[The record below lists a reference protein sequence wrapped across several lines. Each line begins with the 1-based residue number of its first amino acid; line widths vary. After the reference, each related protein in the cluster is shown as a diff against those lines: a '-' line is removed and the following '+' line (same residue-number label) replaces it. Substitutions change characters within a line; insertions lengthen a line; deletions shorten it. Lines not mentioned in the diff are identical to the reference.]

1 MNLYIIISVIW
12 LIIIYNIFVFLLNKK
27 IKKLEFKII
36 DLFKKR
42 NNQITTIYWLSKN
55 DLVKKEEIFK
65 EFFELKRK
73 DFSENYYN
81 LDLEDKIDIYKKI
94 HNEINFIFNVCEK
107 HKKISINPN
116 YVYIKES
123 VLEKSSLIWKNMQKY
138 KDIKTKY
145 LFLKKI
151 SYFTIIWIFIK

>member
-1 MNLYIIISVIW
+1 MNLYIIIFVIS
-12 LIIIYNIFVFLLNKK
+12 LLIIYNIFVFLLNRK

-55 DLVKKEEIFK
+55 DLIKKDEIFK

-107 HKKISINPN
+107 HKKISVNPN
-116 YVYIKES
+116 YVYIKET
-123 VLEKSSLIWKNMQKY
+123 VLDKSSKIWEYMQKY
-138 KDIKTKY
+138 KSIKTKY
-145 LFLKKI
+145 AFLKKI